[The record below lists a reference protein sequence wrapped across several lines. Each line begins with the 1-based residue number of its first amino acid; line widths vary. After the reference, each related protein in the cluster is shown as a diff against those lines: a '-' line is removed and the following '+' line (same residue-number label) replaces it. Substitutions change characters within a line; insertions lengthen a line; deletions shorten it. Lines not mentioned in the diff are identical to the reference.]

1 MNIYHGSIEIVAS
14 PEIRI
19 PNRHL
24 DYGAGFYTTTS
35 YQQAEDWARRR
46 LNRQT
51 QKAFVNIYELNE
63 EVLSTFNIL
72 KFNEPT
78 DEWLEFVMQNRTRVG
93 FTHDY
98 DVVYGP
104 VANDKVYAAF
114 ALYEGGLIDKQM
126 LIAELKTYTL
136 VDQYLFHTEKSLQAI
151 SFLDAKEISL

>member
-19 PNRHL
+19 PNRSL
-24 DYGAGFYTTTS
+24 DYGAGFYATTS

-78 DEWLEFVMQNRTRVG
+78 DEWLELVMQNRTRVG

-151 SFLDAKEISL
+151 SFLEAKEISL